1 MQQYDS
7 IRLQWLTE
15 NGATVLGNSYIFA
28 RLFLGKPTEDP
39 QPDEEETVDEEMAEG
54 EVDEDV
60 DEPAKPAKKAQRRG
74 GV

>member
-1 MQQYDS
+1 M
-7 IRLQWLTE
+7 
-15 NGATVLGNSYIFA
+15 LGNSYIFA

-39 QPDEEETVDEEMAEG
+39 QPDEEETVDAEMAEG